1 MSQPICLVT
10 GANSGLGKEI
20 ALALAKAG
28 AHVIMVCRN
37 AIKGELA
44 FSEIKQKSGSTSVDL
59 LIADLSSQNDIR
71 ALADTIH
78 KRYTK
83 LTILINNAGVVQTKK
98 VLSVDGVEMTL
109 ATNHYGPFLLTQL
122 LLDLLMQGAPA
133 RIINISSAIHK
144 WAKIDL
150 NDLQYSKR
158 KYHFMKAYAQS
169 KLLMN
174 IYTYELARKLA
185 GSGVTVNCVHP
196 GAVKTGLGS
205 ANANGW
211 LLKLIDKV
219 IKFFFITPEK
229 AAKSPVSLALSSEM
243 NGVSGNYYARGKATQ
258 LVFDSEIAKKVW
270 ELSAKEVGLEP
281 ED

>member
-1 MSQPICLVT
+1 MTQPICLVT

-37 AIKGELA
+37 AVKGELA

-59 LIADLSSQNDIR
+59 LIADLSLQNDIR

-122 LLDLLMQGAPA
+122 LLDLLMQGSPA

-150 NDLQYSKR
+150 NDLQYSQR

-205 ANANGW
+205 ENANGW
-211 LLKLIDKV
+211 LLKFIDKV

-258 LVFDSEIAKKVW
+258 LVFDSEIVKKVW
-270 ELSAKEVGLEP
+270 ELSAKEVGLES
-281 ED
+281 